1 MSKTART
8 SSLIWLLLAFVAGVA
23 VAQTPA
29 SPVTVR
35 SSRPAVSVA
44 PGSVV
49 TMPFMIRNGSSDSVA
64 IKQAI
69 TLPAGWT
76 TVNSVA
82 PSMLGAEAME
92 LWLVSVAA
100 PAGAPAGQ
108 YVIGAGLVAKG
119 STVSDTTVVTIE
131 ERYSLDVKA
140 SAAPT
145 YVLAGDA
152 YETTF
157 IVRNGGNVT
166 TRVKLKATSNRG
178 SQPKLSATEIDLTAG
193 ATQPVKVVVSVPG
206 AFTRSQQDLL
216 EIIAIDAARDSV
228 RAATSVETT
237 IIAKGS
243 ASADYWT
250 IPGDVSFRA
259 ATAGAGVSALVAS
272 GSGRLSENSNVAVDF
287 NVQTKPDAQSAFGER
302 DQYRFGLK
310 SETMSLRAGDQS
322 FGFSTLTSSGSQ
334 GTGGEFIGRR
344 GAMVAGGYLQKSRW
358 MANSGAEMAAMVG
371 SADDQVTGGS
381 LVLMQRNNSVGASR
395 VLSGSARTSYRGA
408 SVDLE
413 AAKSDSLG
421 LGGAAGLVRVY
432 GMAPTFAYD
441 VGLQEAS
448 QSFAGAQRAS
458 SDQHLSLSGQ
468 KLGSATLAA
477 MVAIHR
483 TNPTVQSSGFGQRI
497 STSSLTASFK
507 NGSSVEYERFDRN
520 DFAKASGIRGTQQSV
535 RARGRL
541 TMGVLDFQSTLQTGI
556 VSQADSV
563 AHDFVSLSGA
573 IRARLGRDQHLS
585 AFVDLTD
592 GRTLGAGGIGVIT
605 GGTTAELKL
614 GRLTALRL
622 TTTMTAQRDRLAS
635 WVGQADFTVE
645 RNIRHAIVALRGRI
659 SESGSKT
666 VPSQNAFYMEVRT
679 PLKLPTSRL
688 NVGGRA
694 RARVVDAETGT
705 GVAGALVRMGEI
717 AAVTDKN
724 GIANFKGLEAGEYH
738 AVIEGGVTAGQ
749 LVEGGN
755 VNVTSGVA
763 PAEFRL
769 NVTRGARVRASLRRM
784 ERTSVG
790 GPAPTPGTPNPSS
803 LDSLVDVGAVQGAVL
818 ALITSRDT
826 IWQSADDRGRVDFG
840 SIVPGRYTVKVVAGD
855 IPEFTA
861 FDKKEVE
868 ILVAAGETRDIELR
882 LLPQVRAVQFIGEET
897 VLIAAPK
904 ASPTTRQSP
913 NAAPRQ
919 KNNQKQK
926 D

>member
-1 MSKTART
+1 
-8 SSLIWLLLAFVAGVA
+8 
-23 VAQTPA
+23 
-29 SPVTVR
+29 
-35 SSRPAVSVA
+35 
-44 PGSVV
+44 
-49 TMPFMIRNGSSDSVA
+49 
-64 IKQAI
+64 
-69 TLPAGWT
+69 
-76 TVNSVA
+76 
-82 PSMLGAEAME
+82 
-92 LWLVSVAA
+92 
-100 PAGAPAGQ
+100 
-108 YVIGAGLVAKG
+108 
-119 STVSDTTVVTIE
+119 VSDTTIVTIE

-157 IVRNGGNVT
+157 IVRNAGNVT

-178 SQPKLSATEIDLTAG
+178 SQPKLSASEVDLTPG
-193 ATQPVKVVVSVPG
+193 ATQPVKVVVNVPA

-216 EIIAIDAARDSV
+216 EIIAIDATRDSV

-243 ASADYWT
+243 ASADFWT

-259 ATAGAGVSALVAS
+259 ASAGAGVSALVAS

-310 SETMSLRAGDQS
+310 SQSMSLRAGDQS

-344 GAMVAGGYLQKSRW
+344 GALVAGGYMQKSRW
-358 MANSGAEMAAMVG
+358 MANSGTEMSAMVG
-371 SADDQVTGGS
+371 SAEDQVTGGS
-381 LVLMQRNNSVGASR
+381 LVLLQRNNGIGPSR
-395 VLSGSARTSYRGA
+395 VLAGTARTSYRGA

-413 AAKSDSLG
+413 AAKSDSAN
-421 LGGAAGLVRVY
+421 LGGAAGLLRVY
-432 GMAPTFAYD
+432 GMAPTFSYD
-441 VGLQEAS
+441 IGLQKATP
-448 QSFAGAQRAS
+448 SFAGAQRAS
-458 SDQHLSLSGQ
+458 SDQHVSLSGQ

-483 TNPTVQSSGFGQRI
+483 TNPTSASNGFGQRI
-497 STSSLTASFK
+497 ATSSLTASFK
-507 NGSSVEYERFDRN
+507 SGSSLEYERFDRN
-520 DFAKASGIRGTQQSV
+520 DFAKASGVRGSQQSV
-535 RARGRL
+535 RARARV
-541 TMGVLDFQSTLQTGI
+541 TAGVLDFQSSIQTGI
-556 VSQADSV
+556 VQQADS
-563 AHDFVSLSGA
+563 ASHDFLSLSGA
-573 IRARLGRDQHLS
+573 IRARLGRDQHVS

-605 GGTTAELKL
+605 GGTTAEVKL
-614 GRLTALRL
+614 DRLTALRL
-622 TTTMTAQRDRLAS
+622 TTTMTAQRDRMAA

-645 RNIRHAIVALRGRI
+645 RHIRHAIVALRGRI

-666 VPSQNAFYMEVRT
+666 VASQNAFYMEVRT

-688 NVGGRA
+688 DVGGRA
-694 RARVVDAETGT
+694 RAHVVDAETGT
-705 GVAGALVRMGEI
+705 GVAGALVRMGDI

-724 GIANFKGLEAGEYH
+724 GVAKFKGLEVGEYH
-738 AVIEGGVTAGQ
+738 AVLEGGVAAGQ
-749 LVEGGN
+749 LVQGGN
-755 VNVTSGVA
+755 VNVSNGA
-763 PAEFRL
+763 PAEFKL

-790 GPAPTPGTPNPSS
+790 GAPLPTPGTPNPSS
-803 LDSLVDVGAVQGAVL
+803 IDSLADVGAVQGAVL
-818 ALITSRDT
+818 ALVTLRDT

-840 SIVPGRYTVKVVAGD
+840 SIAPGHYTVKVVAGD

-861 FDKKEVE
+861 FDKKELE
-868 ILVAAGETRDIELR
+868 ITVVAGETRDIEFR
-882 LLPQVRAVQFIGEET
+882 LLPQIRAVQFIGAET

-919 KNNQKQK
+919 NNNQKQEK
-926 D
+926 